1 MALYNYITIK
11 CLRGP
16 VEKRFFLTFSSRIVE
31 KNPKKFKIGT
41 SEVAERRQF
50 VERAKA
56 FVKVRVLLVMLHF

>member
-1 MALYNYITIK
+1 
-11 CLRGP
+11 